1 MPNVCRRLGQYR
13 RKEDAIIANYSA
25 YVDMGAV
32 AFQPTLVIV
41 IGGGRSF
48 KVGGPEMG
56 AVSQWL
62 VTRGKSPIGWS
73 G

>member
-1 MPNVCRRLGQYR
+1 MPNVCRRLRQYR
-13 RKEDAIIANYSA
+13 REEDAIGLIANYSA

-48 KVGGPEMG
+48 KVGGLGPHLTQSRLG
-56 AVSQWL
+56 
-62 VTRGKSPIGWS
+62 
-73 G
+73 